1 MPHTIRTI
9 FEILLGL
16 LLPAHGCHRAAG
28 ARPTARH
35 ERRVQRGR
43 RRELWL
49 AVHGVDVGPRR
60 LHGVE
65 VAAR

>member
-1 MPHTIRTI
+1 MLHTIRTI
-9 FEILLGL
+9 FEILLCL

-28 ARPTARH
+28 PRPTARR

-49 AVHGVDVGPRR
+49 AVHGIDVGPRR

>member
-9 FEILLGL
+9 FEILLCL
-16 LLPAHGCHRAAG
+16 LLPARGCHRAGGAG
-28 ARPTARH
+28 PTARR